1 MRPLREGR
9 AFNQDSGECDAVFEN
24 VDYRRPASVGAR
36 GDRPRLAAAR
46 QRRRHGCCFWQR
58 RVGQPVRRERFRELP
73 FAYYRSSRNGVF
85 RVDPC
90 VNLPG
95 VVSCEAFGGRAWRFG
110 SSPGAG
116 DFGLGAGCFGT
127 GCIGSWRNR
136 RGGGF
141 AGCSS
146 LATRQRRSEI
156 NLKNLF
162 CALNNER
169 KQVRI

>member
-1 MRPLREGR
+1 MCLFRKGR

-24 VDYRRPASVGAR
+24 VDYRRPASVGTR
-36 GDRPRLAAAR
+36 GDWPRLAAAR
-46 QRRRHGCCFWQR
+46 QRRGHGRCFRQR

-73 FAYYRSSRNGVF
+73 FAYYRSSCNGVF
-85 RVDPC
+85 LLHPC

-110 SSPGAG
+110 SSPGRS
-116 DFGLGAGCFGT
+116 LGAGSFGA
-127 GCIGSWRNR
+127 GCICSWRIR
-136 RGGGF
+136 SGGGF

-146 LATRQRRSEI
+146 LATWQRRSEI
-156 NLKNLF
+156 RLKNLF